1 MHGVVVNIFLYA
13 SSMLQFLCNN
23 MLDAIQSSGM
33 VWLFLLWLL
42 HSLFSC
48 PSVRP
53 LVMYEQTLPTTP
65 FISNLEHTYLALHM
79 LSVVMFALMWDPTPR
94 VAVFNP
100 FICLF
105 GLHVCHSYIY
115 TMRTEDA
122 LWDLFAYTV
131 LWRKKFCYFYFRNKI
146 PIFRLSSW
154 QIFRSEQH
162 GVMGSEETILREN
175 TCFWQG
181 QWF

>member
-13 SSMLQFLCNN
+13 SSILQFLCNN

-33 VWLFLLWLL
+33 VWLFLLWML

-105 GLHVCHSYIY
+105 GLHVCHSYICTPWGQKMHSGVCLHIQFY
-115 TMRTEDA
+115 GGKNLVIFIFEIKFQSFVSVHDRFFARNNME
-122 LWDLFAYTV
+122 LWV
-131 LWRKKFCYFYFRNKI
+131 PKK
-146 PIFRLSSW
+146 LS
-154 QIFRSEQH
+154 
-162 GVMGSEETILREN
+162 
-175 TCFWQG
+175 
-181 QWF
+181 

>member
-33 VWLFLLWLL
+33 VWLFLLWML

-100 FICLF
+100 FICLL
-105 GLHVCHSYIY
+105 GLHVCHSYIHH
-115 TMRTEDA
+115 EDRRCTLGSVCIYSFMEKKIFVIFIFEIKFQSFVSVHDRFFA
-122 LWDLFAYTV
+122 RNNMELWV
-131 LWRKKFCYFYFRNKI
+131 PKK
-146 PIFRLSSW
+146 LS
-154 QIFRSEQH
+154 
-162 GVMGSEETILREN
+162 
-175 TCFWQG
+175 
-181 QWF
+181 